1 VYVVYETLVLAD
13 VASESDTAAVRA
25 EIVAVDDDDDDD
37 EASKQKKWSQLMKQ
51 CK

>member
-1 VYVVYETLVLAD
+1 MYETLVLAD
-13 VASESDTAAVRA
+13 VASESDTAAVGA
-25 EIVAVDDDDDDD
+25 ETVAVDDDDD